1 MESKKINQLATEMS
15 PASSDLTII
24 GDPITGVSKKVTLEQ
39 ISSLFAS
46 SISFYTNYASFPA
59 TGSIDTL
66 YCAKDTNKLYLW
78 SGSAYVE
85 TFPSQALLDTYQLRS
100 EKGNANGYASLDGS
114 GKVPSTQ
121 LPSYVDDV
129 IEVANYASLPV
140 TGETGKIYITL
151 DNNKIYRWSGS
162 VYVEIASNNAIW
174 GSITGTLSNQTDLQ
188 NALNAKVPY
197 TGATANVNLGTFD
210 LTADIITGAKGS
222 FASNGGSDT
231 FAINHSSGSGISLNI
246 TKGGNGE
253 GLYIN
258 KTSGSGNAATIIGT
272 LNATTLVKSGG
283 TSSQFLKADGS
294 VDSGSYISLTSLSA
308 TSPLSYNNTTGA
320 FSISKADDIRD
331 GYLSSAD
338 WTTFNNK
345 QNALTNPITGTGANG
360 RIAYFNGTT
369 TQTSSANLTW
379 DNTDSILSTKSI
391 LATTDVAAY
400 NLTINNE
407 DFGKIQNVTDRSWSL
422 AYSSGGSAN
431 ALGNSAL
438 VWNYLGN
445 VIVINKLSV
454 GNYNTTYNL
463 DITGTA
469 RFTGQLT
476 LGSTIT
482 NGTNTY
488 TLPSATGTLA
498 LTGDLSGYLPLTGG
512 TLTGALIGTSA
523 SFSSNVAV
531 GTTSAGAN
539 VNVYSS
545 SYGANGLFQAFG
557 TDNAMKLQMGAL
569 GNSEAYIY
577 ANTGCKLSLFSGGNT
592 TMTLTSGGN
601 VGIGTTSPT
610 TVTNY
615 IVQTINGT
623 SGSFTEYQ
631 QGGSYAFRIGS
642 DSSLGG
648 FLNQTDANP
657 IRFFIN
663 SGERMRITSG
673 GLLLIGT
680 TSTSGVD
687 RVRVNNDGTTSY
699 STVNITNA
707 NSTAN
712 MYVGVGGSNVA
723 NGNLRNNA
731 YVWNAAASDLL
742 LGTSDTERMR
752 ITSTGLVGIGT
763 TAPTAALT
771 VSGFNVGA
779 AIDWTNTTATT
790 GRTYRW
796 VSLNSGGFAIED
808 ITGGGLK
815 MVIASS
821 GNVGIGVTSPTYAID
836 VLTSGAQAAR
846 FAVSGTNLYTAYR
859 ANSVDVGYIGNGVGT
874 VSGGTA
880 TDFGF
885 LATTNMVFAT
895 GSALERMRIT
905 SGGAVLVGKT
915 TKSTFTSATTI
926 EVRGEFVA
934 DGSDAGVFFENRAS
948 TGTMYG
954 WYGVSNA
961 IYLYNSAVGNIGL
974 FAPSNG
980 GYTALSDINKKKDF
994 EDSTIGLNAILGLKP
1009 TLYRMKSDSNDVPKQ
1024 LGFIAQEVKEFIPQA
1039 YVEQNDFIGL
1049 NDRPIIAALVKA
1061 VQELKAEIDEL
1072 KNK

>member
-1 MESKKINQLATEMS
+1 MESKKINQLATEMA
-15 PASSDLTII
+15 PASTDLTII

-39 ISSLFAS
+39 ISSLFSS

-85 TFPSQALLDTYQLRS
+85 TFPSQDLLDTYQLRS

-210 LTADIITGAKGS
+210 LTADIITGATGS
-222 FASNGGSDT
+222 FASSGGSDT
-231 FAINHSSGSGISLNI
+231 FAINHSSGSGIALNI

-272 LNATTLVKSGG
+272 LNATTLVKNGG

-294 VDSGSYISLTSLSA
+294 VDSSTYITLTSLSA

-331 GYLSSAD
+331 GYISSAD

-345 QNALTNPITGTGANG
+345 QNALTNPITGTGASG

-391 LATTDVAAY
+391 LATTDVSAY

-407 DFGKIQNVTDRSWSL
+407 DVGKIQNVTDRSWSL

-498 LTGDLSGYLPLTGG
+498 LSSDLTSYVPTSRTLTINGTTYDLSANRSWTIAAGISGSGTTNYVPKFTSGTAIGNSLIFDDGTNVGIGTATPSVLLDLYKASYPVLQISSGTVTGNIGIDTGSNFMNVGTSTNHALQFATNNTARLIIASTGVATFSQKVQVTGSTSPSSGSGLELFYDGSYAGILGYNRTSSAYLPVAVDGSTVTLFTSSSPRLTIASTGAATFSSSVQSTQLTINSGASNNYINFVQNTTNIGYVGDANWIFGG
-512 TLTGALIGTSA
+512 TISDFGIRATNNLVFGIGATERMRI
-523 SFSSNVAV
+523 
-531 GTTSAGAN
+531 
-539 VNVYSS
+539 
-545 SYGANGLFQAFG
+545 
-557 TDNAMKLQMGAL
+557 
-569 GNSEAYIY
+569 
-577 ANTGCKLSLFSGGNT
+577 
-592 TMTLTSGGN
+592 TSGGN
-601 VGIGTTSPT
+601 VGIGTTSPSASLHIIRALGSNVIAIGET
-610 TVTNY
+610 GSNTRFAIGQEASYTGNY
-615 IVQTINGT
+615 IDSTNIDLKLMSNLAGGSGGNIILLTGSNGT
-623 SGSFTEYQ
+623 
-631 QGGSYAFRIGS
+631 
-642 DSSLGG
+642 
-648 FLNQTDANP
+648 NV
-657 IRFFIN
+657 
-663 SGERMRITSG
+663 ERMRITSG
-673 GLLLIGT
+673 GNVGIGT
-680 TSTSGVD
+680 SAPDDKLHVVT
-687 RVRVNNDGTTSY
+687 NGTTAYGSMHL
-699 STVNITNA
+699 TNS
-707 NSTAN
+707 NSEASL
-712 MYVGVGGSNVA
+712 YLGVGGSSVA
-723 NGNLRNNA
+723 NTALRNRA
-731 YVWNAAASDLL
+731 YVMNSTASDLV
-742 LGTSDTERMR
+742 LGTSD
-752 ITSTGLVGIGT
+752 
-763 TAPTAALT
+763 AARVIIRDDGYIRFPDT
-771 VSGFNVGA
+771 YSGF
-779 AIDWTNTTATT
+779 
-790 GRTYRW
+790 
-796 VSLNSGGFAIED
+796 
-808 ITGGGLK
+808 
-815 MVIASS
+815 
-821 GNVGIGVTSPTYAID
+821 
-836 VLTSGAQAAR
+836 TSGAAANMYMFTDGGIYR
-846 FAVSGTNLYTAYR
+846 STSSIKYKKNVQDYTKGLAEVMQLRPVSYEGKGDIDIDKHFAGLIAEEVHDLGLTEFVQYAEDGTPDALAY
-859 ANSVDVGYIGNGVGT
+859 S
-874 VSGGTA
+874 
-880 TDFGF
+880 
-885 LATTNMVFAT
+885 NMV
-895 GSALERMRIT
+895 SL
-905 SGGAVLVGKT
+905 
-915 TKSTFTSATTI
+915 
-926 EVRGEFVA
+926 
-934 DGSDAGVFFENRAS
+934 
-948 TGTMYG
+948 
-954 WYGVSNA
+954 
-961 IYLYNSAVGNIGL
+961 
-974 FAPSNG
+974 
-980 GYTALSDINKKKDF
+980 
-994 EDSTIGLNAILGLKP
+994 
-1009 TLYRMKSDSNDVPKQ
+1009 
-1024 LGFIAQEVKEFIPQA
+1024 
-1039 YVEQNDFIGL
+1039 
-1049 NDRPIIAALVKA
+1049 LVKA
-1061 VQELKAEIDEL
+1061 IQEQQQQIEELKAKI
-1072 KNK
+1072 K